1 MTGIVMSLS
10 NNNIP
15 RPILFYNPADSSSYS
30 GSGTTINSLVTPNL
44 TGTMTSITYTSPY
57 FAYNGS
63 TSKVAVADNTL
74 LEPGTGNWTM
84 EAWAYISANSGSQ
97 VILGRFDN
105 GGAAANA
112 SYSIRVANGVV
123 YAQFGDGLG
132 NVVNATEYSFTM
144 NTWYHLVY
152 SWSMIPTKNITA
164 YVNGVSIGT
173 VSHSLSR
180 LLNSVNPLYLGSYNG
195 GEYSQWFTGRMG
207 IVRLYN
213 SALNA
218 GQVLANYNL
227 TKGIYGL

>member
-144 NTWYHLVY
+144 NTWYHLVGTY
-152 SWSMIPTKNITA
+152 DGTTLKF
-164 YVNGVSIGT
+164 YKNGVLDTETNYSGT
-173 VSHSLSR
+173 PQSGGEIRIARRWDDAANVSSNFFDGDISVVR
-180 LLNSVNPLYLGSYNG
+180 IYNTDLNSTQVTQNYD
-195 GEYSQWFTGRMG
+195 SQKSRF
-207 IVRLYN
+207 
-213 SALNA
+213 
-218 GQVLANYNL
+218 
-227 TKGIYGL
+227 GL